1 MRRRL
6 IEMKVDRKCKNCRY
20 FGREYG
26 FFPAG
31 WFCDLHL
38 ITVYPDESCED
49 FKPRK
54 EADEA

>member
-1 MRRRL
+1 
-6 IEMKVDRKCKNCRY
+6 MKVDRKCKNCRY

-54 EADEA
+54 EAEER